1 MQVSVLILKCR
12 VTMQSKVN
20 HNLENDERKRIADEN
35 SKKNGRISHVF
46 MHTFFCINK
55 TIAEST
61 WLRSELWL
69 RFRLVRGFAEILL
82 LLQLPKKPKL
92 NFNFYS
98 IPLILRHLPFQ
109 FMLKFCNISVF
120 SRSSP
125 KGSYFQM
132 SAYNF
137 SLRSWRNLKKIFEW
151 VEFLQVLKIQSF
163 QLFLSS

>member
-12 VTMQSKVN
+12 VTMQSKVKITWKTMN
-20 HNLENDERKRIADEN
+20 VKGSLMKIL
-35 SKKNGRISHVF
+35 KKMDVF
-46 MHTFFCINK
+46 LMFLCTRFFCINK
-55 TIAEST
+55 TIAESN
-61 WLRSELWL
+61 WLRSEPWL

-82 LLQLPKKPKL
+82 LLQLPKKLKL

-132 SAYNF
+132 SAYNS
-137 SLRSWRNLKKIFEW
+137 SLRSWRNLKKIF
-151 VEFLQVLKIQSF
+151 
-163 QLFLSS
+163 